1 MKRPLTRL
9 ALFAA
14 TAIALTGCA
23 TFTDS
28 DVAARVDDEELS
40 MDELNS
46 IAREQLGDETVRA
59 DTQTILGILNNWVLD
74 QVLRADLEANGAPL
88 PPTDGEMTNEGLTA
102 SVSESFGIWQQ
113 TPPTPV
119 TDEEVRARYR
129 LGPVESNLICPAH
142 VLVEDEATANEV
154 LGLLDEGASFA
165 ETAAEFSIDGSA
177 EDGGNLPCGTTV
189 DFSQQYIPEFVEA
202 ALEAEIGVPV
212 GPVESQFGYHVILLR
227 PYDDISPEELQP
239 ILATAQFRFDFA
251 AQEVDVY
258 VHPRYGSFNASSG
271 IVPLG

>member
-14 TAIALTGCA
+14 TAVALTGCA

-28 DVAARVDDEELS
+28 DVAARVDDQELTT
-40 MDELNS
+40 DELNS
-46 IAREQLGDETVRA
+46 IAREQLGDEALRA
-59 DTQTILGILNNWVLD
+59 DTQTILAILNNWVLD
-74 QVLRADLEANGAPL
+74 QVLRADLAANGQPLTAPE
-88 PPTDGEMTNEGLTA
+88 GELTNDGLTA
-102 SVSESFGIWQQ
+102 SISESFGIWQQ

-119 TDEEVRARYR
+119 PDEAIRARYE
-129 LGPVESNLICPAH
+129 LGAVESNLICPAH
-142 VLVEDEATANEV
+142 VLVEEEATANEV
-154 LGLLDEGASFA
+154 LDLLDQGASYA

-177 EDGGNLPCGTTV
+177 ANGGNLPCATTV

-202 ALEAEIGVPV
+202 ALDAEIGVPV
-212 GPVESQFGYHVILLR
+212 GPVQSEFGYHVILLR
-227 PYDDISPEELQP
+227 PYDDISSDELQA
-239 ILATAQFRFDFA
+239 ILSTPQVRFDFA
-251 AQEVDVY
+251 AEDVDVY